1 MKSLS
6 NDDVLLFGHL
16 YRRVTSAL
24 STARSQDIND
34 SHIEYLN
41 QLAARSYGY
50 IYVAETKGWPSIPN
64 FFKNE
69 FPQSFRRNLLFIM
82 IAFFITIAG
91 GLFAFGVVRHDLG
104 KADVVL
110 GPGAGEHLGS
120 ISDRHTG
127 HKNWM
132 PEEERPI
139 MSSMIMQNNIRVAAV
154 AFATGILAGIGTF
167 LMLFYNGLM
176 LGVVGALIAA
186 HGGEVQMGFW
196 SFVAPHGVIE
206 LTAIFVAGGAGLML
220 GWAVL
225 NPGEYSRRDAV
236 KLAGREATKLMIGV
250 AAMLVVAGVIEG
262 FFSPSMTPDR
272 VKLIVAAMIG
282 TSEYY
287 YLFMS
292 GRGSEKK
299 TDHAASKYADSL

>member
-1 MKSLS
+1 
-6 NDDVLLFGHL
+6 
-16 YRRVTSAL
+16 
-24 STARSQDIND
+24 
-34 SHIEYLN
+34 
-41 QLAARSYGY
+41 
-50 IYVAETKGWPSIPN
+50 
-64 FFKNE
+64 
-69 FPQSFRRNLLFIM
+69 
-82 IAFFITIAG
+82 
-91 GLFAFGVVRHDLG
+91 
-104 KADVVL
+104 
-110 GPGAGEHLGS
+110 
-120 ISDRHTG
+120 
-127 HKNWM
+127 
-132 PEEERPI
+132 

-206 LTAIFVAGGAGLML
+206 LTAIFIAGGAGLML

-299 TDHAASKYADSL
+299 TDHAASKYTDSL